1 MIVRRKRFYMVRGG
15 GVGWRHPRK
24 GGEGH
29 CLMITWRSLREII
42 MPPFRKNVFSFWML
56 VFF

>member
-1 MIVRRKRFYMVRGG
+1 MIGRRKRFFMVGG
-15 GVGWRHPRK
+15 GGAGWRHPRE
-24 GGEGH
+24 GVEGH
-29 CLMITWRSLREII
+29 FLMITWRSLREII